1 MGFKVKSK
9 SNQEPGTRNKK
20 PYIFQC
26 VNNVTIVKSCVTLA
40 ECEVPNFLR
49 NFKVMKSDKMK
60 KVLIALDYNP
70 TAQKVAEV
78 GFSMAK
84 AMKAEVVLLH
94 VISDPLYYSSVEYS
108 PIMGF
113 SGYMETA
120 QLQLNNVES
129 LKKASLHY
137 LDKSKT
143 HLGDKTIKTMIA
155 EGDFADSILK
165 AAKEL
170 HADIIVMGSH
180 SRKWL
185 ENVIMGSVTEKVLH
199 NTSIPLFIIPTKKQN

>member
-1 MGFKVKSK
+1 
-9 SNQEPGTRNKK
+9 
-20 PYIFQC
+20 
-26 VNNVTIVKSCVTLA
+26 
-40 ECEVPNFLR
+40 
-49 NFKVMKSDKMK
+49 MKSDKMK

-70 TAQKVAEV
+70 TAQKVAEI

>member
-1 MGFKVKSK
+1 
-9 SNQEPGTRNKK
+9 
-20 PYIFQC
+20 
-26 VNNVTIVKSCVTLA
+26 
-40 ECEVPNFLR
+40 
-49 NFKVMKSDKMK
+49 MKHITKMKTNHMK

-84 AMKAEVVLLH
+84 AMNAEVFLLH
-94 VISDPLYYSSVEYS
+94 VISDPVYYSSTEYS

-113 SGYMETA
+113 NGFMETG
-120 QLQLNNVES
+120 QLQLNNIDA
-129 LKKASLHY
+129 LKKASLHF
-137 LDKSKT
+137 LDKSRL
-143 HLGDKTIKTMIA
+143 HLGDKTIHTLVE

-165 AAKEL
+165 SAKVL

-185 ENVIMGSVTEKVLH
+185 ENIVMGSVTEKVLH
-199 NTSIPLFIIPTKKQN
+199 KTSVPLFIIPTKKIN

>member
-1 MGFKVKSK
+1 MTEQITSLKI
-9 SNQEPGTRNKK
+9 N
-20 PYIFQC
+20 
-26 VNNVTIVKSCVTLA
+26 
-40 ECEVPNFLR
+40 
-49 NFKVMKSDKMK
+49 KMK

-84 AMKAEVVLLH
+84 AMHAEVTLLH
-94 VISDPLYYSSVEYS
+94 VISDLMYYSSTEYS

-113 SGYMETA
+113 GGYMNMDS
-120 QLQLNNVES
+120 LQLDS
-129 LKKASLHY
+129 IDGLKKATQHF
-137 LDKSKT
+137 LDKSKR
-143 HLGDKTIKTMIA
+143 HLGDKTIQTLIK
-155 EGDFADSILK
+155 EGDFAESILN

-185 ENVIMGSVTEKVLH
+185 ENIVMGSVTEKVLH
-199 NTSIPLFIIPTKKQN
+199 HTSIPLFIIPTKKHD